1 MNRVTQ
7 LWQFWCTQRGDI
19 NWRQRTHTW
28 FFPLSTRTLVTRPN
42 GIPRWIISAS
52 VTSLGM
58 LRMCITLD
66 GFPFWFLSSFT
77 CNQQHK
83 SLKQSWG
90 CLCELFALIT
100 VTTTLQFQAPS
111 FIPWTSDQ
119 AKVTTG
125 YEITHKTQNM
135 KRQNIVFQTHSY
147 DVTQNSLC
155 DW

>member
-1 MNRVTQ
+1 MTVLMQ
-7 LWQFWCTQRGDI
+7 QRGDI
-19 NWRQRTHTW
+19 NWRERTHTW

-83 SLKQSWG
+83 SLKQGWG
-90 CLCELFALIT
+90 CLRGLVSLWIVCFGNGHYNST
-100 VTTTLQFQAPS
+100 VSGSILHSVDLRSGQ
-111 FIPWTSDQ
+111 SDNR
-119 AKVTTG
+119 
-125 YEITHKTQNM
+125 IRN
-135 KRQNIVFQTHSY
+135 
-147 DVTQNSLC
+147 NS
-155 DW
+155 